1 MNNIDYTKIERP
13 VEPAFDNEDPEGWV
27 EVLAWEEA
35 RADKLEQE
43 VGNLKGLNASY
54 VKANK
59 NLRYDLDQALEHAKE
74 VLELK
79 EVLRDLSEKFEHTIT
94 CQGRNPESWGAY
106 RKALKLLNK

>member
-13 VEPAFDNEDPEGWV
+13 VEPAFSNEDPEGWV

-43 VGNLKGLNASY
+43 V
-54 VKANK
+54 V
-59 NLRYDLDQALEHAKE
+59 
-74 VLELK
+74 ELK
-79 EVLRDLSEKFEHTIT
+79 ESLRDLAEKFEHSIT

-106 RKALKLLNK
+106 RKAKQLLNK